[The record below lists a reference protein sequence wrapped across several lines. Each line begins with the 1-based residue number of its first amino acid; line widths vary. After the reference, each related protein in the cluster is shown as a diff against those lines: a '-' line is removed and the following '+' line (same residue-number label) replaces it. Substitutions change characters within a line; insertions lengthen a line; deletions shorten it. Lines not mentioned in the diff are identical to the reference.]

1 MTRGMNEMREELE
14 LNKQICSAK
23 TRRKMLEQI
32 SRELRCIHVVNDALS
47 LPFSVKRSLLT
58 QTWPVNSSGELSSK
72 EDYLAA
78 QKVELDLLEAANVA
92 FHATLGC
99 LGPYILK
106 QKKF

>member
-58 QTWPVNSSGELSSK
+58 QTWPVNSLNELSSK
-72 EDYLAA
+72 EDYLSA
-78 QKVELDLLEAANVA
+78 QKVELDGLEAANVA
-92 FHATLGC
+92 FRGALGC
-99 LGPYILK
+99 LGPYI
-106 QKKF
+106 FE